1 MIGLVLGD
9 TQLGNL
15 IIKKLRLLKKK
26 YLIIDIS
33 KKKIFKENENF
44 FSLSIGQLGK
54 AISILKKYK
63 CKKVIFAGKV
73 TTPNFS
79 KTKFDFKAFYYLP
92 RIIKSAKRGDAS
104 IIKMVI
110 EIFKKE
116 GFEVIGST
124 FFNPELLLKKGNY
137 TKIKP
142 DLLSKKDALK
152 GKSVIA
158 DLSRKSGVGQGV
170 VIRNNYVITIEG
182 PDGTDVMLRRAGI
195 LLSRISSEKKKQRQ
209 GILLKF
215 PKRNQDLRVDLP
227 TIGIKTIEKCAK
239 IGLKGIVVK
248 SNQNIFL
255 DRSKCINLANKNK
268 MFICAI

>member
-33 KKKIFKENENF
+33 KKKIFKKNRNF
-44 FSLSIGQLGK
+44 FPLSIGQLGK
-54 AISILKKYK
+54 AISILKKYE
-63 CKKVIFAGKV
+63 CKKIIFAGKV
-73 TTPNFS
+73 TTPNFLN
-79 KTKFDFKAFYYLP
+79 TKFDLKALYYLP
-92 RIIKSAKRGDAS
+92 RIIKGAKKGDAS
-104 IIKMVI
+104 IIKVVI
-110 EIFKKE
+110 RIFKKE
-116 GFEVIGST
+116 GFKIISST
-124 FFNPELLLKKGNY
+124 FFNPELLLKRGNY
-137 TKIKP
+137 TKVKP
-142 DLLSKKDALK
+142 DPLSKADISK
-152 GKSVIA
+152 GKSIIT
-158 DLSRKSGVGQGV
+158 DLSKRKIGQGV
-170 VIRNNYVITIEG
+170 VIRDGHVLTIEG
-182 PDGTDVMLRRAGI
+182 PDGTDNM
-195 LLSRISSEKKKQRQ
+195 LSRVDLLFNRFSYKNKRK

-227 TIGIKTIEKCAK
+227 TVGIKTVKKCVK

-248 SNQNIFL
+248 ANQNIFL